1 MGLNA
6 SGLGLMTLA
15 RAGGADFSRVVT
27 IGRQQLTIGL
37 DELEAFF
44 SQRGRAD
51 IAEKIAGHCADGYCE
66 PVLHAAFGAETV
78 HSIDASGYEKASLVH
93 DMNTPLETAEQYSV
107 VLDFGTLEHVLNV
120 PVAFDNAAKLCTP
133 GGRILHMLPSNNCS
147 GHGFYQFSPEF
158 FFQIYSEARGF
169 AGTRVFA
176 APMGSPDIW
185 YEVRAP
191 HTLKARV
198 NITSR
203 DELYLLVLTQKTGE
217 PQPLAQRPVQ
227 QSDYMQ
233 LWTAEN
239 AAPKRQRRR
248 NPLQQWARTLT
259 NGLRHRR
266 KMARRDA
273 TSARP
278 DMIRHRVFDLTRK
291 FEAVATAVLVAAQLW

>member
-6 SGLGLMTLA
+6 SGLSLMTLA
-15 RAGGADFSRVVT
+15 RTGGADFSRVVT
-27 IGRQQLTIGL
+27 IGRQQLTMGL

-44 SQRGRAD
+44 KQRERTD
-51 IAEKIAGHCADGYCE
+51 IAEQIATRCADGYCE
-66 PVLHAAFGAETV
+66 AVLHAAFGAQTV
-78 HSIDASGYEKASLVH
+78 HSVDASGYEKASLVH
-93 DMNTPLETAEQYSV
+93 DMNTPLEPAERYSV

-120 PVAFDNAAKLCTP
+120 PVAFDNVARLAAP
-133 GGRILHMLPSNNCS
+133 GAHIMHMLPGNNLS

-169 AGTRVFA
+169 SGTRVFA
-176 APMGSPDIW
+176 APMGSPDVW

-191 HTLKARV
+191 HTLKTRV

-217 PQPLAQRPVQ
+217 PPPLAQRPVQ
-227 QSDYMQ
+227 QSDYVQ
-233 LWTAEN
+233 LWSAEN
-239 AAPKRQRRR
+239 AAPKRQKRR
-248 NPLQQWARTLT
+248 NPLQQWARALT
-259 NGLRHRR
+259 NGLRHRH
-266 KMARRDA
+266 KMARRAA

-291 FEAVATAVLVAAQLW
+291 FEGVATAILVSAPLW